1 MNRSRQHALWII
13 ATILILFP
21 PSLSAAS
28 PDDKPMV
35 LGVAPY
41 LSANQIMEQF
51 SPLRKYI
58 EETLGQKLTLISA
71 PDVMSFVD
79 RTSRGE
85 YDLILTGPHM
95 GRFAQQRNGW
105 QNVAQS
111 SQKIATL
118 LLVRHASK
126 IQQLEDLRGK
136 KMSIGVRQSITY
148 LLAEEALAQ
157 NKIVLGKDVE
167 VINTATFSNIV
178 QSVLLDETDVGA
190 IPTML
195 WDNWKQNN
203 AEQYR
208 QLRVIYRTEPITPF
222 ILVMAN
228 PKMSQATIRRLTD
241 SLLRF
246 KDTPNGTVFF
256 QKTQLESFLPLD
268 EATMKDIDPYVHV
281 LLEPAKTP

>member
-1 MNRSRQHALWII
+1 MTIRLARHALWLI
-13 ATILILFP
+13 AAILLLLP

-28 PDDKPMV
+28 REETLV

-51 SPLRKYI
+51 SPLREYI

-79 RTSRGE
+79 RTSKGE

-95 GRFAQQRNGW
+95 GRFAQQRDGW

-111 SQKIATL
+111 SQKIATI
-118 LLVRHASK
+118 LLVRHTSK
-126 IQQLEDLRGK
+126 IQRLEDFRGK
-136 KMSIGVRQSITY
+136 KMAIGARHSITY
-148 LLAEEALAQ
+148 LLAEETLAE
-157 NKIVLGKDVE
+157 KEIVLGKDVE
-167 VINTATFSNIV
+167 VVGTATFSNVV
-178 QSVLLDETDVGA
+178 QSVLLGETDIGA

-203 AEQYR
+203 AEQCH
-208 QLRVIYRTEPITPF
+208 QLRIIYRTEPTTPF

-228 PKMSQATIRRLTD
+228 PKTGQATIRRLTD
-241 SLLRF
+241 SLARF
-246 KDTPNGTVFF
+246 KDTPNGTLFF

-268 EATMKDIDPYVHV
+268 EATMQRIDPYVHV
-281 LLEPAKTP
+281 LLTPKNIQ